1 MASKII
7 QIEKKLVK
15 NSNKEL
21 VFSNTYTEQNIINM
35 LFLDEDFENKREII
49 AKIKKKINSYKQQDV
64 TKKKYNESLFINYD
78 HVIDKLVESKMKCYY
93 CRSNVIIN
101 YIYVREPIQWT
112 LDRID
117 NNKGHNNDNVIIAC
131 LKCNLERRNKSSN
144 GFKFAKQLVIKKQQ

>member
-1 MASKII
+1 MSSKII
-7 QIEKKLVK
+7 QIEKKLVR

-21 VFSNTYTEQNIINM
+21 VFSKTYNEQNIINM

-49 AKIKKKINSYKQQDV
+49 SKIKKKINSYKQQDI
-64 TKKKYNESLFINYD
+64 KKEKYNELLFINYD
-78 HVIDKLVESKMKCYY
+78 QVINKLVESKMKCYY

-101 YIYVREPIQWT
+101 YTHVREPNQWT

-117 NNKGHNNDNVIIAC
+117 NNKGHINDNVIIAC

-144 GFKFAKQLVIKKQQ
+144 GFKFAKQLVIKKQS